1 MKNIFLLI
9 IAIASYS
16 CKAQNAPLYLIDRTL
31 PEGTHFK
38 DLDND
43 LNKFVGTWKWQSNDS
58 IITIVLQKKEDVFF
72 NNRNQYEDYIIG
84 EYKFEINGVVLIDY
98 LYKLQDPTIIG
109 LEHYLAGNRIMDKRF
124 FPKCD
129 ECSINE
135 RRLHLYFTD
144 PEYSYIPSGMVL
156 RHKLINGIEQLH
168 IKFRTIGSYV
178 QPYENAPEQNRIPFG
193 DYVFIKQ

>member
-16 CKAQNAPLYLIDRTL
+16 CKAQNAPLFQMDPDL

-58 IITIVLQKKEDVFF
+58 IITIVLQKKEDIYDSDY
-72 NNRNQYEDYIIG
+72 NHYEDYIVG
-84 EYKFEINGVVLIDY
+84 EYKFIINEVVIQNYISRLED
-98 LYKLQDPTIIG
+98 DSIIG
-109 LEHYLAGNRIMDKRF
+109 LDHYLAGNYIISKTD

-129 ECSINE
+129 ECNSTE
-135 RRLHLYFTD
+135 RRLQIFFTD